1 MLDFKGKAK
10 WDAWSALKGKC
21 LIKEIN
27 KITPG
32 KLVRKTCVA
41 QDGNRIMLPFNTR
54 VLEVQNAMIINFN
67 YLCKAEVILKNMAC
81 VKGN

>member
-41 QDGNRIMLPFNTR
+41 QDGNRIMLPLIQEF
-54 VLEVQNAMIINFN
+54 
-67 YLCKAEVILKNMAC
+67 
-81 VKGN
+81 

>member
-27 KITPG
+27 KTTTG
-32 KLVRKTCVA
+32 KLVRKTH
-41 QDGNRIMLPFNTR
+41 
-54 VLEVQNAMIINFN
+54 IIQQ
-67 YLCKAEVILKNMAC
+67 ETE
-81 VKGN
+81 

>member
-21 LIKEIN
+21 LITEIN
-27 KITPG
+27 KITSG
-32 KLVRKTCVA
+32 KLVRKTHV
-41 QDGNRIMLPFNTR
+41 
-54 VLEVQNAMIINFN
+54 VQQETEQYCLLIQESMIINFN

-81 VKGN
+81 VKEN